1 MKTLVTIGRGGTG
14 KSSFTALM
22 AKALIEANQA
32 PILLVDADP
41 DQNLAEML
49 GVDLKEA
56 GKSTI
61 ADLIVSTFIKGGG
74 TTVGVPPTQ
83 RIESRIWENGLYES
97 KNFDFMAVG
106 TKWVEGCYCMPNSAL
121 KGALESLTKT
131 YKYVLIDSPAGLE
144 NLNRRITSN
153 VNDVFDILDHSKKSQ
168 DHVRRAYKI
177 AKEVDMQFENFYIV
191 GGYRFPAE
199 LGKQAED
206 DLKFKYLG
214 KIEADDELDEYV
226 LDGKSLLDLSKDNK
240 AYLSVKKILQ
250 SLGYLIIPESF
261 TQFFGNLAYLY
272 LHRDFCLRNLERFK
286 KTVIQH
292 SRKPL
297 QRFPN

>member
-22 AKALIEANQA
+22 AKALIESNQS

-61 ADLIVSTFIKGGG
+61 ADLIVSTFIQGGG

-83 RIESRIWENGLYES
+83 RIESRIWENGLYEG
-97 KNFDFMAVG
+97 KHFDFMAVG
-106 TKWVEGCYCMPNSAL
+106 NKWIEGCYCMPNSAL
-121 KGALESLTKT
+121 KGALENLTKS
-131 YKYVLIDSPAGLE
+131 YKYVIVDSPAGLE
-144 NLNRRITSN
+144 NLNRRITSS

-177 AKEVDMQFENFYIV
+177 AKEVDMKFENFYLI
-191 GGYRFPAE
+191 GGYRFPPE
-199 LGKQAED
+199 LGKQAEEE
-206 DLKFKYLG
+206 LEFKYLG
-214 KIEADDELDEYV
+214 KIEADEQLDQFV
-226 LDGKSLLDLSKDNK
+226 LDGESLLELPSDNK
-240 AYLSVKKILQ
+240 AYLSVKKILNT
-250 SLGYLIIPESF
+250 LGY
-261 TQFFGNLAYLY
+261 
-272 LHRDFCLRNLERFK
+272 
-286 KTVIQH
+286 V
-292 SRKPL
+292 
-297 QRFPN
+297 

>member
-1 MKTLVTIGRGGTG
+1 MKTLVTVGRGGTG

-22 AKALIEANQA
+22 AKCFIEAGTA

-61 ADLIVSTFIKGGG
+61 ADLIVSTFIEEGG
-74 TTVGVPPTQ
+74 TTVGIPPTE
-83 RIESRIWENGLYES
+83 RIESRIWENGLYEG

-121 KGALESLTKT
+121 KGALESLTKN
-131 YKYVLIDSPAGLE
+131 YKYVLVDSPAGLE
-144 NLNRRITSN
+144 NLNRRITSK
-153 VNDVFDILDHSKKSQ
+153 VNDIFDILDHSKKSQ

-177 AKEVDMQFENFYIV
+177 AKEVDMKFENFYIV

-199 LGKQAED
+199 LGKQAEA

-214 KIEADDELDEYV
+214 KISADDQLDEYV
-226 LDGKSLLDLSKDNK
+226 LDGKSLLDLPNDNK
-240 AYLSVKKILQ
+240 AYLSVKEILKI
-250 SLGYLIIPESF
+250 LGYL
-261 TQFFGNLAYLY
+261 
-272 LHRDFCLRNLERFK
+272 
-286 KTVIQH
+286 
-292 SRKPL
+292 
-297 QRFPN
+297 

>member
-22 AKALIEANQA
+22 AKAFIETNQS
-32 PILLVDADP
+32 PLLLVDADP

-61 ADLIVSTFIKGGG
+61 AELIVDTFIEKGG
-74 TTVGVPPTQ
+74 TTVGIPPTE

-97 KNFDFMAVG
+97 KNFDFLAVG

-121 KGALESLTKT
+121 KGALESLTKN
-131 YKYVLIDSPAGLE
+131 YKYILIDSPAGLE

-153 VNDVFDILDHSKKSQ
+153 VNDVFDILDHSKKSM

-177 AKEVDMQFENFYIV
+177 AKEVDMRFENFYLV

-199 LGKQAED
+199 LGKQAEA

-214 KIEADDELDEYV
+214 KISEDEQLDDYV
-226 LDGKSLLDLSKDNK
+226 LNGKSLIDLPKDNE
-240 AYLSVKKILQ
+240 AYVSVKNILKTL
-250 SLGYLIIPESF
+250 SYL
-261 TQFFGNLAYLY
+261 
-272 LHRDFCLRNLERFK
+272 
-286 KTVIQH
+286 
-292 SRKPL
+292 
-297 QRFPN
+297 